1 MPYPVG
7 FQAAY
12 REQQSRLTTFF
23 RLLLAIPWMLVSIIW
38 GLLAFIGVIVGW
50 FAIVFTGSYPAFAY
64 DWVAKY
70 LHFYTRFTAW
80 VWLLTDEF
88 PPFDGDAHP
97 EYPVRLAVPTQPLNP
112 YTRWKTLL
120 RIFLI
125 IPVAILVWL
134 FSILVELVGIVA
146 WLVIVFTGK
155 FPKGLWDVQKMGV
168 AYMSLA
174 NAYHLLV
181 TETYPPITPEDD
193 GVAPAPVS
201 PPPAAPPYA

>member
-50 FAIVFTGSYPAFAY
+50 FAIVFTGRYPAFAY

-70 LHFYTRFTAW
+70 LRFYTRFNAW

-88 PPFDGDAHP
+88 PPFDGDDHP
-97 EYPVRLAVPTQPLNP
+97 EYPVRLAVPQQPLDP

-193 GVAPAPVS
+193 GVAGSPVV

>member
-1 MPYPVG
+1 MAYPVS

-38 GLLAFIGVIVGW
+38 GLLALIGVIVGW

-64 DWVAKY
+64 GWVANY
-70 LHFYTRFTAW
+70 LRFSTRVNGW

-88 PPFDGDAHP
+88 PPFDGDEHP
-97 EYPVRLAVPTQPLNP
+97 DYPIRLAVPAPLDP

-120 RIFLI
+120 RIVLF
-125 IPVAILVWL
+125 IPVAIMLWL
-134 FSILVELVGIVA
+134 FGILIELVGIAA
-146 WLVIVFTGK
+146 WVVIVITGK
-155 FPKGLWDVQKMGV
+155 FPKGLWDVQKMGI
-168 AYMSLA
+168 AYISLA
-174 NAYHLLV
+174 SAYHLLV

-193 GVAPAPVS
+193 GSAPAPVA
-201 PPPAAPPYA
+201 PPPAAPPLA